1 MHINELSKKLE
12 ESPRLIEELMLVIFF
27 NSHIVDHALGAN
39 QMSVN
44 ELRFELD
51 EMGLNVGGS
60 KVPSRLS
67 LILGHSMKDW
77 VMNGNLCTNRAP

>member
-12 ESPRLIEELMLVIFF
+12 ESPRLTEELMLVIFF
-27 NSHIVDHALGAN
+27 NSHIVDHALGVN
-39 QMSVN
+39 QISVN

-51 EMGLNVGGS
+51 EIGLNVGGS
-60 KVPSRLS
+60 KAPSRLP
-67 LILGHSMKDW
+67 LVLEHAMKDW

>member
-1 MHINELSKKLE
+1 
-12 ESPRLIEELMLVIFF
+12 
-27 NSHIVDHALGAN
+27 
-39 QMSVN
+39 MSVN

-60 KVPSRLS
+60 KVPWRLS
-67 LILGHSMKDW
+67 LVLGHSMKDW

>member
-1 MHINELSKKLE
+1 MHSNELSKKLE
-12 ESPRLIEELMLVIFF
+12 ESTRLIEELMLVIFF
-27 NSHIVDHALGAN
+27 NSHLVDHALGAN

-67 LILGHSMKDW
+67 LVFGHSTKDW
-77 VMNGNLCTNRAP
+77 AMNGNLCTNRTP